1 MSTNKYIATRY
12 EKRSNSILYDC
23 LQLLDYHS
31 PKNLR
36 EKWDK
41 YCRLRPSINQ
51 LCVYNTICIIK
62 KYIKQSAVMTG

>member
-1 MSTNKYIATRY
+1 MSTNKNTASRC

-31 PKNLR
+31 HKNLR

-51 LCVYNTICIIK
+51 VC
-62 KYIKQSAVMTG
+62 A